1 MREKLASGSD
11 MRWIRRKRES
21 RWDFFP
27 ELRPCEH
34 TATHAHMHTHT
45 FPRHLE
51 VEAPAVEVEA
61 PRVSQFSCCRWLCST
76 TGRRAKPALFRVFSG
91 GRGGRILTALKA
103 LFFVCFLEGR
113 GREEVSRCIF
123 APPETFFFSF
133 FRRLQPKLSKTTFDT
148 KEMLAHA

>member
-21 RWDFFP
+21 RRDFFP

-103 LFFVCFLEGR
+103 LFFVCFFGGEGQGGSEQVYFR
-113 GREEVSRCIF
+113 
-123 APPETFFFSF
+123 PPGDVFLQFLPATAAETE
-133 FRRLQPKLSKTTFDT
+133 QDDV
-148 KEMLAHA
+148 